1 VREQRAATESD
12 IVLPD
17 AAPVPIRVLIL
28 EDRAEDAAL
37 ILHELKRSGFAP
49 EWTRVDST
57 PAYLGEL
64 ESPPDII
71 LSDYHMPQLDAP
83 EALEMLQR
91 LNLDIPFIVVSGVIG
106 EETAVAMMRRGASD
120 YLLKDRLRRL
130 GPAVRLALAD
140 KALREDSRLA
150 ERALRASE
158 ARFYSFM
165 KNTPA
170 LAIIKNGE
178 GRILYINQAC
188 EQAWQRT
195 LSQCEGKLDT
205 EIWPEDYAGH
215 LRAGDLGVLIDNRPS
230 KILEEQ
236 PAPDGRARQMLS
248 FRFPFADAEG
258 EVLLG
263 VVSIDI
269 TEQVRTQ
276 KALADAV
283 TAKAALLKEVH
294 HRVKNNLQVVS
305 SLLNLQAE
313 GLPDEGWIRALSETQ
328 RRVEAMAMIH
338 ERLQSLDHTDR
349 LDFREYVAALAREL
363 FYAYGVDTSRVSLQL
378 DLGALE
384 LPLHQAVPCGLV
396 LNELLTNSVKHA
408 FPEGRSG
415 RILVALRCDD
425 GDRVTLLVADDGA
438 GMPEGFDLNKSR
450 SLGLKIVDILAR
462 QLGGT
467 LHVEKEMGTSF
478 ALAFRKPAEAQAT
491 VA

>member
-1 VREQRAATESD
+1 VREREENNIAPADVT
-12 IVLPD
+12 
-17 AAPVPIRVLIL
+17 PVPIRVLIL
-28 EDRAEDAAL
+28 EDCPNDAAL
-37 ILHELKRSGFAP
+37 ILHELERSGFAP
-49 EWTRVDST
+49 EWRRADTT
-57 PAYLGEL
+57 AGYLGEL

-83 EALEMLQR
+83 AALEMLQR
-91 LNLDIPFIVVSGVIG
+91 LNLDIPFIVVSGAIG
-106 EETAVAMMRRGASD
+106 EDTAVAMMRQGASD
-120 YLLKDRLRRL
+120 YLLKDRLKRL
-130 GPAVRLALAD
+130 GSSVRRALAN
-140 KALREDSRLA
+140 KALRE
-150 ERALRASE
+150 ETQHVGRALHASDT
-158 ARFYSFM
+158 RFYSFM
-165 KNTPA
+165 NNTPA
-170 LAIIKNGE
+170 LAIIKDDA
-178 GRILYINQAC
+178 GRILYINRAC
-188 EQAWQRT
+188 EQAWQMT
-195 LSQCEGKLDT
+195 LSQCEGKLDA
-205 EIWPEDYAGH
+205 ELWPRDYAGR
-215 LRAGDLGVLIDNRPS
+215 LRASDLAVLLENKPS
-230 KILEEQ
+230 RILEDQ
-236 PAPDGRARQMLS
+236 SAPDGSTRQMLS
-248 FRFPFADAEG
+248 FRFPFTDARG

-269 TEQVRTQ
+269 TEQVRTE

-305 SLLNLQAE
+305 SLLSMQAE
-313 GLPDEGWIRALSETQ
+313 RLPGDAWNRALSETQ

-338 ERLQSLDHTDR
+338 ERLQSLDHSDR

-415 RILVALRCDD
+415 RILVALHCED

-438 GMPEGFDLNKSR
+438 GMPDGFDLKESR

-467 LHVEKEMGTSF
+467 LHVEKELGTSF
-478 ALAFRKPAEAQAT
+478 ALVFRKPAEAQAT